1 MSFRTRVI
9 LICIFMVAVV
19 GVSYWYMK
27 ITTGLVEEE
36 EVKTGA
42 CVTISWQYLFAM
54 TATAGQLGS
63 TEQSLLQLTEARNGI
78 TRTAESGV
86 TW

>member
-9 LICIFMVAVV
+9 LICIFMAAVV

-36 EVKTGA
+36 KVNTWRLRDHLLA
-42 CVTISWQYLFAM
+42 VSFCNDSSW
-54 TATAGQLGS
+54 LGS
-63 TEQSLLQLTEARNGI
+63 RAVRNNHCLN
-78 TRTAESGV
+78 
-86 TW
+86 